1 MAASISSLSAALKNF
16 YIGPIQDQLNN
27 EIEMFKL
34 MEDLDVEWA
43 GKAAI
48 IPMRTGRND
57 AVGAIAE
64 NAQLMQAGQEEY
76 KDLTVTA
83 GYIFGRF
90 QFTDQAVSA
99 SAKAAGSF
107 GTIIQLEMEKL
118 TEDVKVFCN
127 FRAFT
132 GGRVLGF
139 VWQKNNLSTFQYSGR
154 SRDVGTGVGNTVKF
168 VRLDTYAT
176 VGVATQLNTVSA
188 TSITLNAAINTAA
201 VPAGVVMAVVSV
213 TGTPVNQLGVP
224 NGNYDAEPIGIFG
237 NLAQQ
242 THFGQARTATT
253 SWNGTVVTQGGV
265 DAFGA
270 LDLSDLQGLMD
281 TILDLSGKEIDYWW
295 TNPTN
300 RQGYTSL
307 LQGTNAANLFTTTRE
322 GDKAGDAG
330 FSAIGYNGKAIRT
343 SQGAPK
349 GSWVGMHSKDWKRL
363 TLQSGGFADFDGKVL
378 NKVPNTAAYEGFWRM
393 YYNTVCLMPR
403 SNGIITAVQ
412 P

>member
-1 MAASISSLSAALKNF
+1 MAASISSLSAALKNI

-34 MEDLDVEWA
+34 MEELDVEWA

-48 IPMRTGRND
+48 IPMRTGRNS
-57 AVGAIAE
+57 AVGAVAE
-64 NAQLMQAGQEEY
+64 NATLPTAGQEEY

-83 GYIFGRF
+83 GYVFGRF

-99 SAKAAGSF
+99 TAKSVGSF
-107 GTIIQLEMEKL
+107 GTIMQLEMEKL
-118 TEDVKVFCN
+118 AEDVKVFCN

-139 VWQKNNLSTFQYSGR
+139 AWQKQNAATFQFSGR
-154 SRDVGTGVGNTVKF
+154 HRDVSVGAGNTVKF
-168 VRLDTYAT
+168 VRLDTYAD
-176 VGVATQLNTVSA
+176 VGVATQLNAISA
-188 TSITLNAAINTAA
+188 TSLTLNANIDTSA
-201 VPAGVVMAVVSV
+201 VPAGTVLAVVSV
-213 TGTPVNQLGVP
+213 AGTPTTANTS
-224 NGNYDAEPIGIFG
+224 YDAEPVGIFG
-237 NLAQQ
+237 NLSSQS
-242 THFGQARTATT
+242 HFGQARSATT
-253 SWNGTVVTQGGV
+253 SWNSQIVTQGNADV
-265 DAFGA
+265 YGA
-270 LDLSDLQGLMD
+270 LDLSDLQGAMD
-281 TILDLSGKEIDYWW
+281 FILDESGKEIDYFW

-322 GDKAGDAG
+322 GVKAGDAG
-330 FSAIGYNGKAIRT
+330 FSAIGYNGKPIRT

-349 GSWVGMHSKDWKRL
+349 GSWVLMNSKDWKRL
-363 TLQSGGFADFDGKVL
+363 TLQSGGFAQEDGKVL
-378 NKVPNTAAYEGFWRM
+378 NKVPNVAAYEGFWRM

>member
-34 MEDLDVEWA
+34 MEELDVEWS

-48 IPMRTGRND
+48 IPMRTGRNS
-57 AVGAIAE
+57 AVGAVAE
-64 NAQLMQAGQEEY
+64 NATLPTAGQEEY
-76 KDLTVTA
+76 KDLTITA
-83 GYIFGRF
+83 GYVFGRF

-99 SAKAAGSF
+99 TAKSAGSF
-107 GTIIQLEMEKL
+107 GTIMQLEMEKL
-118 TEDVKVFCN
+118 VEDVKVFCN

-139 VWQKNNLSTFQYSGR
+139 VWQKQNAATFQFSGR
-154 SRDVGTGVGNTVKF
+154 HRDVSVGAGNTVKF
-168 VRLDTYAT
+168 VRLDTYAD
-176 VGVATQLNTVSA
+176 VGVATQLNAISA
-188 TSITLNAAINTAA
+188 TSLTLNANIDTSA
-201 VPAGVVMAVVSV
+201 VPAGTVLAVVSV
-213 TGTPVNQLGVP
+213 AGTPTTANTS
-224 NGNYDAEPIGIFG
+224 YDAEPVGIFG
-237 NLAQQ
+237 NLASQS
-242 THFGQARTATT
+242 HFGQARTATT
-253 SWNGTVVTQGGV
+253 SWNSQIVTQGNADV
-265 DAFGA
+265 YGA
-270 LDLSDLQGLMD
+270 LDLSDLQGAMD
-281 TILDLSGKEIDYWW
+281 VILDESGKEIDYFW

-322 GDKAGDAG
+322 GAKAGDAG
-330 FSAIGYNGKAIRT
+330 FSAIGYNGKPIRT

-349 GSWVGMHSKDWKRL
+349 GSWVLMHSKDWKRL
-363 TLQSGGFADFDGKVL
+363 TLQAGGFAQEDGKIL
-378 NKVPNTAAYEGFWRM
+378 NKVPNVAAYEGFWRM

>member
-34 MEDLDVEWA
+34 MEELDVEWS

-48 IPMRTGRND
+48 IPMRTGRNS
-57 AVGAIAE
+57 AVGAVAE
-64 NAQLMQAGQEEY
+64 NATLPTAGQEEY

-83 GYIFGRF
+83 GYVFGRF

-99 SAKAAGSF
+99 TAKSAGSF
-107 GTIIQLEMEKL
+107 GTIMQLEMEKL
-118 TEDVKVFCN
+118 VEDVKVFCN

-139 VWQKNNLSTFQYSGR
+139 VWQKQNATTFQYSGR
-154 SRDVGTGVGNTVKF
+154 HRDVSVGAGNSVKF
-168 VRLDTYAT
+168 VRLDDFTD
-176 VGVATQLNTVSA
+176 VGVATQLNAISA
-188 TSITLNAAINTAA
+188 TSLTLNAPGINTSG
-201 VPAGVVMAVVSV
+201 VDAGVILAVVSV
-213 TGTPVNQLGVP
+213 TGTPTTANTS
-224 NGNYDAEPIGIFG
+224 YDAEPVGIFG
-237 NLAQQ
+237 NLAAQS
-242 THFGQARTATT
+242 HFGQARTATT
-253 SWNGTVVTQGGV
+253 SWNGTIVGQGNADV
-265 DAFGA
+265 YGA
-270 LDLSDLQGLMD
+270 LDLSDLQGVMD
-281 TILDLSGKEIDYWW
+281 TILDESGKEIDYFW

-322 GDKAGDAG
+322 GAKAGDAG
-330 FSAIGYNGKAIRT
+330 FSAIGYNGKPIRT

-349 GSWVGMHSKDWKRL
+349 GSWVLMHSKDWKRL
-363 TLQSGGFADFDGKVL
+363 TLQAGGFAQEDGKIL
-378 NKVPNTAAYEGFWRM
+378 NKVPNVAAYEGFWRM